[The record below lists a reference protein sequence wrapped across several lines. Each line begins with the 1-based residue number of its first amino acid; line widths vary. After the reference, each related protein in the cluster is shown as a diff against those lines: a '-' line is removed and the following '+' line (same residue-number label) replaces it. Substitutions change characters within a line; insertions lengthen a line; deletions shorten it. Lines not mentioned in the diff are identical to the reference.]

1 MIDALIQGRIYGQP
15 AQRNGKNG
23 RPFAIAKI
31 RAATTEG
38 ESQFVSVI
46 AFDDGPVAA
55 LLALNDGDSVAV
67 VGPLKVS
74 TWQDKEGNHRPGL
87 DLVAHQVMS
96 LYAVRHKR
104 TATQDGLPP
113 QATPA
118 QQRQGAGLVPPPASP
133 VRASQSAPH
142 DFPPDNMGGDIPF

>member
-15 AQRNGKNG
+15 TQRNGKNG
-23 RPFAIAKI
+23 KPFALAKV
-31 RAATTEG
+31 RASTTEG

-46 AFDDGPVAA
+46 AFDDTSVSA

-104 TATQDGLPP
+104 TATQEGLPP
-113 QATPA
+113 PA
-118 QQRQGAGLVPPPASP
+118 PAPQQRQASAF
-133 VRASQSAPH
+133 VSAASSARAPQSAPPEFLPG
-142 DFPPDNMGGDIPF
+142 DMEGDIPF

>member
-31 RAATTEG
+31 RTATTEG
-38 ESQFVSVI
+38 DSQFVSVI
-46 AFDDGPVAA
+46 AFDDSSVAA
-55 LLALNDGDSVAV
+55 LLALNEGDSVAV

-74 TWQDKEGNHRPGL
+74 TWQDKEGNYRPGL

-104 TATQDGLPP
+104 TATQEGLPP
-113 QATPA
+113 QHQTAGGGSAASSAHVSQLA
-118 QQRQGAGLVPPPASP
+118 QAEFLPNDRG
-133 VRASQSAPH
+133 
-142 DFPPDNMGGDIPF
+142 NDIPF

>member
-1 MIDALIQGRIYGQP
+1 M
-15 AQRNGKNG
+15 
-23 RPFAIAKI
+23 
-31 RAATTEG
+31 
-38 ESQFVSVI
+38 SVI

-104 TATQDGLPP
+104 TTTQDGLPP
-113 QATPA
+113 QAMLPQAMLA
-118 QQRQGAGLVPPPASP
+118 QQRQGGGFVPTASP
-133 VRASQSAPH
+133 VRAQQQSAPP